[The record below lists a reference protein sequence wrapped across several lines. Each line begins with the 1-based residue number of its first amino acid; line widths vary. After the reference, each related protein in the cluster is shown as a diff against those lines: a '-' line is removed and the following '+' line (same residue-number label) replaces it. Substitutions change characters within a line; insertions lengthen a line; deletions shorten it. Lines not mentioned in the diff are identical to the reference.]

1 MTAESWRRS
10 TSRRAVT
17 WLSLLAGASVLL
29 GCPGYQY
36 TSRAY
41 FANATRE
48 SVKVRVQELVADVDC
63 RRMKGRSAE
72 LLAQRNLF
80 GDPVTY
86 EVLAGQA
93 LPLEVGDD
101 DFSPSQR
108 EHCAVLVQVLGFSD
122 QVVFWA
128 NDAASVQTE
137 STRAEGNDSRF
148 VAQSLTLEGYGEVKG
163 LAVGEGLEVTPL
175 PPSAPGMA
183 AANDAPAS
191 LGWSGTPRTG
201 SNFELLR
208 HDTLPDGCSS
218 LELGKQLEGS
228 WPLFLCAPAWSLPF
242 ELGDKLQVTV
252 QDLPPAS
259 DGSEADGAGGRQ
271 LSIARPNNGARLE
284 IWLNA
289 SAPQVAVVES
299 VVGLG
304 TDGRHTACSAYVEPA
319 SVELK
324 ALKPALEPGE
334 EREATSAGRRS
345 RAFLGRAD
353 DVLIAP
359 KACPKEHASLG
370 ARFDLLMLS
379 APAEESP

>member
-1 MTAESWRRS
+1 
-10 TSRRAVT
+10 
-17 WLSLLAGASVLL
+17 LSLLAGASVLL
-29 GCPGYQY
+29 GCPGYHY

-72 LLAQRNLF
+72 LLAQRELF

-86 EVLAGQA
+86 EVQAGQA
-93 LPLEVGDD
+93 LPLDVRDD
-101 DFSPSQR
+101 DFSMSQSV
-108 EHCAVLVQVLGFSD
+108 HCAVLVQILGFSD
-122 QVVFWA
+122 QLVFWA
-128 NDAASVQTE
+128 EDAASVRTE
-137 STRAEGNDSRF
+137 STRAEVNNSGF
-148 VAQSLTLEGYGEVKG
+148 VAQSLTLEGSGEVKG
-163 LAVGEGLEVTPL
+163 LAAGEGLEVTPL
-175 PPSAPGMA
+175 PPLASGMA
-183 AANDAPAS
+183 AANDTPAL

-201 SNFELLR
+201 RDFELLR

-218 LELGKQLEGS
+218 LELGKQLEMS

-242 ELGDKLQVTV
+242 EIGDKLQLTV

-259 DGSEADGAGGRQ
+259 DGSEADGARARQ
-271 LSIARPNNGARLE
+271 LSIARPSDGARLE

-289 SAPQVAVVES
+289 STSQVAVVES
-299 VVGLG
+299 VVGRG

-334 EREATSAGRRS
+334 EREAILAGRRS

-359 KACPKEHASLG
+359 DACPKEHSSLG
-370 ARFDLLMLS
+370 VRFDLLMLN